1 VHAAQY
7 TRFLSSTSPT
17 YNKPAS
23 MLTKSRTMGVL
34 SNFTT
39 FFSSPNLNISNS
51 RQAPGSSTQPTHV
64 ITSTSVQIP
73 MSRYTTDTLQING
86 AMINSYW
93 CGRFQALSDR
103 FHREV
108 LMDSEMLQKHI
119 MIDSSSP
126 CTPASSIRGRYNH
139 KSRTLEE
146 DAQNISPSTMAGK
159 RFVEAQDR
167 RSTRAFLHL
176 QALCTTNEARQSL
189 WNFQLLFAR
198 MRDKPNLLPK
208 GGKMTDDH
216 GSWIGRVSRA
226 MAGATNTGSGPRSA
240 IGMGKKKDS
249 MVGIPMT

>member
-1 VHAAQY
+1 VQHS
-7 TRFLSSTSPT
+7 THRFLSATSPT

-23 MLTKSRTMGVL
+23 MLPKSRTMGVL
-34 SNFTT
+34 SSFTT
-39 FFSSPNLNISNS
+39 SLSRPNLNISNS
-51 RQAPGSSTQPTHV
+51 RQDSGSSTQPTDV
-64 ITSTSVQIP
+64 IMSTSAQIQI
-73 MSRYTTDTLQING
+73 SLCTTDMLQIDG

-103 FHREV
+103 FHSEV
-108 LMDSEMLQKHI
+108 LMDSEMLQQHI

-126 CTPASSIRGRYNH
+126 SCTPASSVKGRCNH
-139 KSRTLEE
+139 KSRTLEQ
-146 DAQNISPSTMAGK
+146 DGQNLSPSTMAGK

-176 QALCTTNEARQSL
+176 QALCTTNEARKSL

-208 GGKMTDDH
+208 GGKMTDDR

-226 MAGATNTGSGPRSA
+226 MTGATNTGFGQRSA
-240 IGMGKKKDS
+240 MGMGKRKDS
-249 MVGIPMT
+249 MVSIPMT